1 MDKKDQYEQ
10 FTVEEIEYALF
21 TRMEKLHY
29 ALATLLDILV
39 DYIADRVYD
48 EADGDNSGRSD
59 AAEIADSTNCS

>member
-21 TRMEKLHY
+21 TRMEKLHM

-39 DYIADRVYD
+39 EYIADRVYD
-48 EADGDNSGRSD
+48 TDETDNS
-59 AAEIADSTNCS
+59 